1 MAHPKRIT
9 RYAQYTAFV
18 VMIALFAPNGGAQIG
33 TGSITGLVIDPQG
46 AIVPDA
52 EVTVTNVNRN
62 TPHVTR
68 STGTGDYTVTALE
81 PGRYSVSVKHP
92 SFRISQVP
100 PFDLQVD
107 QNARVDVT
115 LELGTVSETVTATA
129 PSPFLDA

>member
-1 MAHPKRIT
+1 MSDLQKIT
-9 RYAQYTAFV
+9 RYA
-18 VMIALFAPNGGAQIG
+18 LFALLASNGGAQIG

-46 AIVPDA
+46 AIVPNA
-52 EVTVTNVNRN
+52 EVTVTNVDRN

-100 PFDLQVD
+100 PFNLQVD
-107 QNARVDVT
+107 
-115 LELGTVSETVTATA
+115 
-129 PSPFLDA
+129 